1 MADNTPK
8 IEKEIVSVGGMNSSR
23 QMMYDL
29 RVEVT
34 YEKRTFMAGSL
45 DLNYKYVRSAVV
57 KEYRFSNYNAEWTK
71 LSPAPSAYLE
81 DDKKK
86 WSDKD
91 VPLFSVRINLLDIWF
106 NLRGFK
112 VDLN

>member
-1 MADNTPK
+1 MT
-8 IEKEIVSVGGMNSSR
+8 EIVSVGGMDSNR
-23 QMMYDL
+23 KMMYDL

-34 YEKRTFMAGSL
+34 YEIRTYMAGGL
-45 DLNYKYVRSAVV
+45 DLNYKYVKSAVV
-57 KEYRFSNYNAEWTK
+57 KEYRFSNYNAKWTK
-71 LSPAPSAYLE
+71 LVPAPSAYLE

-86 WSDKD
+86 WSEKD
-91 VPLFSVRINLLDIWF
+91 VPLFYVRINLLDIWF